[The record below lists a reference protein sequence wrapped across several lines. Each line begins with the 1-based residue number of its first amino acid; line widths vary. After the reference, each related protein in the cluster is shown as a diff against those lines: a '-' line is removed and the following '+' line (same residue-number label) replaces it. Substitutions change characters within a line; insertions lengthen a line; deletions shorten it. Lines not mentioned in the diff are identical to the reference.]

1 MSKTRP
7 ALDPH
12 KLRYMTWG
20 NQDLDSTTAFD
31 GTNATRSW
39 TSSRHPLTETDSG
52 AVILINV
59 VMTGENKTCTLPSA
73 KKGLYFKFVWTLED
87 TDYSRII
94 KTASTSELIKGTVI
108 QFDNGDD
115 DASNSMVTNQLNG
128 SSHDEIQLVTD
139 IHPGSYLELV
149 SDGSHWYTVDSKI
162 ITEVADGD
170 AAVVES

>member
-1 MSKTRP
+1 MSKVRP

-20 NQDLDSTTAFD
+20 NQDLDSSTALD

-39 TSSRHPLTETDSG
+39 TSSTHPFVETDSG
-52 AVILINV
+52 AVVLINV
-59 VMTGENKTCTLPSA
+59 VMATSNKTCTLPTA

-87 TDYSRII
+87 TFGSRII
-94 KTASTSELIKGTVI
+94 KTASASELIKGTVI

-115 DASNSMVTNQLNG
+115 DASNAMVVNQLNG

-149 SDGSHWYTVDSKI
+149 SDGDHWYTVDSKI
-162 ITEVADGD
+162 ITEVTTGAD
-170 AAVVES
+170 AVVES